1 MQLGKH
7 GNGPCEFDQPRA
19 IKLDKATGRI
29 YIVDTNNSRIQ
40 VWDKNLKHLTQF
52 GKGILHYPR
61 GIAITEAMIFVTD
74 YFKEF
79 LYKFSLPEL
88 SLIKSQGHHT
98 SQLKLN
104 NPTAI
109 AVENNE
115 IFVLE
120 ADKQRILV
128 FTDNLE
134 YLKTIAKGI
143 IHVSYDIQVYHGI
156 IHVLE
161 VDTNL
166 IKLLNSQNGE
176 LVASVLTNH
185 HSIPFSSACHFSLSV
200 DTKHYFITDWKMNKI
215 KVISNTGVFIRI
227 IDTSEFQCLHPRGI
241 TSSPNNDIIV
251 SFEEGKY
258 ALVKLPAL
266 ISPD

>member
-1 MQLGKH
+1 MQFGKH
-7 GNGPCEFDQPRA
+7 GNGLSEFDQPRA
-19 IKLDKATGRI
+19 VKCDNTTGLI

-40 VWDKNLKHLTQF
+40 VWDESLKYLSQF

-61 GIAITEAMIFVTD
+61 GIVIAEGMIFVTD

-79 LYKFSLPEL
+79 LYKFSRPDL
-88 SLIKSQGHHT
+88 SLIKTQGHT

-109 AVENNE
+109 DAENNE

-134 YLKTIAKGI
+134 YLKTLAKGI
-143 IHVSYDIQVYHGI
+143 IHVSYDIQVCHGI

-185 HSIPFSSACHFSLSV
+185 DSIPFSNACHFSLAV
-200 DTKHYFITDWKMNKI
+200 DTKHYFITDWKLNKV

-227 IDTSEFQCLHPRGI
+227 IDTSEFECLHPRGI
-241 TSSPNNDIIV
+241 TSLPNNGIIV
-251 SFEEGKY
+251 SFEEGKN
-258 ALVKLPAL
+258 ALVKLPDL